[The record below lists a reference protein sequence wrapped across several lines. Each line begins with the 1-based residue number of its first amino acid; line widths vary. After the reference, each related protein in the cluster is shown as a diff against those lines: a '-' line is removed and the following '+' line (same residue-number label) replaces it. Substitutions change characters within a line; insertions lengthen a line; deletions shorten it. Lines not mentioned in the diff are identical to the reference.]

1 MAADPSTRRAP
12 EEEIQFGVR
21 GMTCAACALRV
32 EKALSAVDGVAAV
45 DVNLATERARV
56 RYQRGS
62 GLPGALY
69 AATRA
74 AGYEAVEAA
83 ADVREQT
90 AAETTA
96 RESERRALG
105 RRALLAGIPAALV
118 VVLQMAPMLWPPAA
132 SWLRLLIGEEP
143 LAYTLFALA
152 SIVQFGPGRW
162 FYRLGW
168 KATRALRPDMHALV
182 MLGSSAAYGYS
193 VVALFWPGALPAG
206 AAHAYFEASSAI
218 IALILLGKYLE
229 ARARERAGDAM
240 RSLLSLRPP
249 LARIAKGDKEI
260 DIPVGEL
267 SVGDLVLVRPGE
279 RLPADGVVEEGT
291 SWIDESMLTGE
302 SIPVEKKAGDK
313 VVGGTVN
320 GRGGFRFRATHVGE
334 DTALARIV
342 RMVEE
347 AQQSKPKIQRLADR
361 VVAWFAPAVLA
372 VALLAFLVW
381 LAAGPDPALPFA
393 LVAAVS
399 VLIIACPCAMGLA
412 TPVSVMVGSGKAAEL
427 GMLFRSADAMESLAE
442 VDTVAFDKTGTL
454 TEGRPRLTDTI
465 ACRPWSDEEAL
476 RLAAAIERRSEHPV
490 ARAIAEAAEKQGLS
504 IPVAT
509 SVQARS
515 GLGLS
520 GTAEANGAARNV
532 SIGSERFLADLGV
545 DMAPLAEDPLRLQA
559 ARACLEEGKT
569 MAFMAVDGA
578 LAAVFGVA
586 DPIREYAAES
596 IAALRRLGCQVAIIT
611 GDAPR
616 AAETVAARLGVDEV
630 AAGVLPGGKAEA
642 VQQYRKAGRRVAFT
656 GDGVN
661 DAPALAHADVGVA
674 MGTGSDVAIESGDV
688 ILMSGDPRGLANAR
702 ALAQAT
708 LRNIRQNL
716 FWAFA
721 YNVALIPVAA
731 GALYPFT
738 GHLLSPMFAAAAMS
752 LSSVFVLSNALRL
765 KRFRGIFGRPV
776 PNGAR
781 AFVRHGLFAAA
792 LAIALL
798 PGGNHAYAQQ
808 DASSPPSFIPS
819 LSEQGASVSGL
830 ASLSGIQTSSPADTV
845 HFCLPGHFEEEEHG
859 EGISAAKRQGD
870 LNAGEPRTVR
880 MIYFA
885 PNDRPHRSSMADS
898 MKTAIKQTQTFY
910 AEQMNVRGYG
920 EKTFRFE
927 TDDQGEP
934 LIHKMTGQHPDSNYI
949 ENTFNAVLNEV
960 MQIFDIDTNVYV
972 IVIDHSS
979 GDRIKVSNGRFAG
992 GAAISGEKNGGILLI
1007 PRIFNLHTLSHELGH
1022 TFELEHDFRDDLYA
1036 MSYGSGGALS
1046 ECNAGLLSVHP
1057 YFNPDSPTEEGS
1069 QPNIEFV
1076 SSISYPPG
1084 SERVPVQI
1092 KASDP
1097 DGLHQAT
1104 FYVTTKGPHPAN
1116 GFLEVNACREFAG
1129 VQDGVAEFDYDGTLP
1144 AVEGP
1149 TLSNPTVHPIW
1160 VQVVDTDGNDLFVFA
1175 VLFEISSNHIARLD
1189 GHKSAVN
1196 SVSFSPDG
1204 TMLASGSEDNTVR
1217 LWDVKK
1223 HEQTAI
1229 FEEDYRSNVV
1239 SFSPDGK
1246 IIASASDKVSLWD
1259 IKKHSRTTLNSYSIS
1274 KSISFSPDGAIL
1286 ASALINRNIE
1296 LWSVARQRYLATIQ
1310 GDENFILSV
1319 SFSPPFSPH
1328 GTMLASGLSNGTIKL
1343 WNVITQEHIAIL
1355 QGHKY
1360 GVTSLSFSP
1369 DGTMLAS
1376 GSSHDKV
1383 KLWDM
1388 ETKENIATLRGHTDY
1403 ISSVSFS
1410 PDGTM
1415 LASGSHDNTIKL
1427 WDMETKENIATLR
1440 GHTSF
1445 VNTVSFSPDGA
1456 TLASGAWDN
1465 EIRLWDVFEWASVVP
1480 DAPVNLM
1487 AVASNMHVLLS
1498 WEAPTDDRGSEIIGY
1513 AYRHQE
1519 DGGAF
1524 SEWLDIPDSGP
1535 GAANEGS
1542 YKVADLT
1549 NGSTYTF
1556 EIRAAN
1562 MHGGGRSASVTVTL
1576 PAGPTS
1582 AGREELPAEVALL
1595 GNYPNP
1601 FNPETTIRYALPRA
1615 GMVRLAVYDLLGR
1628 EVATLVDELQPAGRH
1643 AARFHGDDLQSGV
1656 YAYRLHTR
1664 DKEVVRTMV
1673 LVK

>member
-1 MAADPSTRRAP
+1 MAADPSIRRAP
-12 EEEIQFGVR
+12 EEEIQFGIR

-32 EKALSAVDGVAAV
+32 EKALSGVDGVAAA

-56 RYQRGS
+56 RYQGDS
-62 GLPGALY
+62 GLPGGLY
-69 AATRA
+69 AAVRA
-74 AGYEAVEAA
+74 AGYEVVEVAA
-83 ADVREQT
+83 GVREQT
-90 AAETTA
+90 AAENTV
-96 RESERRALG
+96 RESDRRALG
-105 RRALLAGIPAALV
+105 RRTLLAGIPAALV
-118 VVLQMAPMLWPPAA
+118 VVLQMTPMLWPPAA
-132 SWLRLLIGEEP
+132 SWLHMLIGEAA
-143 LAYTLFALA
+143 LSYTLFALA

-168 KATRALRPDMHALV
+168 KAARALSPDMYALV

-249 LARIAKGDKEI
+249 LARIAKGDKEM
-260 DIPVGEL
+260 DIPIGEL
-267 SVGDLVLVRPGE
+267 AVGDLVLVRPGE

-372 VALLAFLVW
+372 VALIAFLIW

-427 GMLFRSADAMESLAE
+427 GMLFRSADAMEALAE

-465 ACRPWSDEEAL
+465 SCRPWSDEDAL
-476 RLAAAIERRSEHPV
+476 RLAGALERRSEHPV
-490 ARAIAEAAEKQGLS
+490 ARAIAEAAEAQGLS
-504 IPVAT
+504 IPIAT
-509 SVQARS
+509 GVQARS
-515 GLGLS
+515 GLGVS
-520 GTAEANGAARNV
+520 GAAEAEGAVRNV
-532 SIGSERFLADLGV
+532 SIGSERFLADLGT
-545 DMAPLAEDPLRLQA
+545 DMSPLAEDALRLQA
-559 ARACLEEGKT
+559 VRACSEEGKT
-569 MAFMAVDGA
+569 MAFMAVDGT

-586 DPIREYAAES
+586 DPIREHAAES
-596 IAALRRLGCQVAIIT
+596 IAALRRLGCQVAMIT

-630 AAGVLPGGKAEA
+630 AAGVLPEGKAKA

-776 PNGAR
+776 PTGAR
-781 AFVRHGLFAAA
+781 VSVRHGLVSVA

-798 PGGNHAYAQQ
+798 SGGNHAYAQQ
-808 DASSPPSFIPS
+808 DASSSPGFIPS

-845 HFCLPGHFEEEEHG
+845 HFCLPGNFEEEERG
-859 EGISAAKRQGD
+859 EGSAAKRLGD

-898 MKTAIKQTQTFY
+898 MKTAIKQTQIFY

-934 LIHKMTGQHPDSNYI
+934 LIHQMTGQHPDQYYYDTSGEAMYDEIGN
-949 ENTFNAVLNEV
+949 
-960 MQIFDIDTNVYV
+960 MFDIDANIYA
-972 IVIDHSS
+972 IIFDSKYHSFNGS
-979 GDRIKVSNGRFAG
+979 GG
-992 GAAISGEKNGGILLI
+992 GGVQTSKNGGFAWILNTYTNAPKSLLGGFI
-1007 PRIFNLHTLSHELGH
+1007 GIFAHELGH
-1022 TFELEHDFRDDLYA
+1022 AFGLQHDFRDDSYI
-1036 MSYGSGGALS
+1036 MSYSSGGTLS
-1046 ECNAGLLSVHP
+1046 KCNAGLLSVHP

-1069 QPNIEFV
+1069 RPSIEFV

-1092 KASDP
+1092 QASDP

-1116 GFLEVNACREFAG
+1116 GFEEVHACRELAG

-1149 TLSNPTVHPIW
+1149 TLSNPPVHPIR
-1160 VQVVDTDGNDLFVFA
+1160 VQVVDTDGNAYSVFA
-1175 VLFEISSNHIARLD
+1175 VLFEISSNHITRFD

-1204 TMLASGSEDNTVR
+1204 TMLASGSHDETIK
-1217 LWDVKK
+1217 LWDVETDENIATLKGHK
-1223 HEQTAI
+1223 G
-1229 FEEDYRSNVV
+1229 SVNSV
-1239 SFSPDGK
+1239 SFSPDG
-1246 IIASASDKVSLWD
+1246 
-1259 IKKHSRTTLNSYSIS
+1259 
-1274 KSISFSPDGAIL
+1274 
-1286 ASALINRNIE
+1286 
-1296 LWSVARQRYLATIQ
+1296 
-1310 GDENFILSV
+1310 
-1319 SFSPPFSPH
+1319 
-1328 GTMLASGLSNGTIKL
+1328 TMLASGAWDYTIRL
-1343 WNVITQEHIAIL
+1343 WDISTKENITIL
-1355 QGHKY
+1355 RGHK
-1360 GVTSLSFSP
+1360 GSVSSLSFSP

-1376 GSSHDKV
+1376 GSYDETIKLWDMKTKENIATLREHTTFVHTVSFINSVFFSPDGTMLASGLHDDSV
-1383 KLWDM
+1383 KLWDV
-1388 ETKENIATLRGHTDY
+1388 ETKENIATLRGHKSSVT
-1403 ISSVSFS
+1403 SVSF
-1410 PDGTM
+1410 
-1415 LASGSHDNTIKL
+1415 A
-1427 WDMETKENIATLR
+1427 
-1440 GHTSF
+1440 
-1445 VNTVSFSPDGA
+1445 PDGA
-1456 TLASGAWDN
+1456 TLASGGLDN
-1465 EIRLWDVFEWASVVP
+1465 AIRLWDVFEWASVVP

-1487 AVASNMHVLLS
+1487 AAASNMHVLLS
-1498 WEAPTDDRGSEIIGY
+1498 WEAPADDRGSEIIGY

-1519 DGGAF
+1519 GGGAF

-1535 GAANEGS
+1535 GAANENS

-1556 EIRAAN
+1556 EMRAAN

-1576 PAGPTS
+1576 PPGPTS
-1582 AGREELPAEVALL
+1582 AEREELPAEVALL

-1656 YAYRLHTR
+1656 YAYRLHTG